1 MSSGMMEL
9 VKSLIAGILCGVV
22 FSLAGLPIPAPPV
35 FSGIIGILGV
45 FLGYLAAKNF
55 K

>member
-1 MSSGMMEL
+1 MEL
-9 VKSLIAGILCGVV
+9 FKSLIAGAVCGVV

-35 FSGIIGILGV
+35 FSGVVGIIGVFVGYKIILQ
-45 FLGYLAAKNF
+45 F

>member
-1 MSSGMMEL
+1 MEML
-9 VKSLIAGILCGVV
+9 KSLMAGALCGVV

-35 FSGIIGILGV
+35 LSGVVGIIGV
-45 FLGYLAAKNF
+45 FFGYVLVQKF